1 MDTPTMAETITTILS
16 SYHAV
21 TSQLMT
27 DIASILTMISQ
38 QALLLIPL
46 GVAFTGWG
54 FGMLGRAIH
63 KS

>member
-1 MDTPTMAETITTILS
+1 MAETLTAILS
-16 SYHAV
+16 AYTSV
-21 TSQLMT
+21 TTQLLT
-27 DIASILTMISQ
+27 DIGSILTMISQ
-38 QALLLIPL
+38 QALLLIPM